1 MTGPTALDY
10 ETAAQSG
17 PGIARADGT
26 RVPAKAQVVLSGV
39 NHDGLAPDV
48 DGPEERGKGVGELGD
63 HLPFT
68 VALDVTKITNVSLG

>member
-48 DGPEERGKGVGELGD
+48 DRPEKRGEGVGELGD